1 MVHGCNFVKG
11 GSRRLCICEERDV
24 GIHFRLQMMADVVAV
39 NGETGSLVVG
49 GRGDTLNVTTEK
61 N

>member
-1 MVHGCNFVKG
+1 
-11 GSRRLCICEERDV
+11 
-24 GIHFRLQMMADVVAV
+24 MMADVVAV